1 MLLSPERTVQL
12 ERLFSVEIHLSFCV
26 VKMFIE
32 KSYFGFTGTTL
43 NVAIGVLAGLDFL
56 LFGYDQ
62 GVMGGLLDL
71 PSFVRS
77 AGGDGCDGFIPA

>member
-1 MLLSPERTVQL
+1 
-12 ERLFSVEIHLSFCV
+12 
-26 VKMFIE
+26 MFA
-32 KSYFGFTGTTL
+32 KKNYFGLTGTRL

-62 GVMGGLLDL
+62 GFMGGLLDL

-77 AGGDGCDGFIPA
+77 TGEKEFYNFIPSY

>member
-1 MLLSPERTVQL
+1 
-12 ERLFSVEIHLSFCV
+12 
-26 VKMFIE
+26 MFFK
-32 KSYFGFTGTTL
+32 KSYFGLTGTTL

-77 AGGDGCDGFIPA
+77 DGKKGCYSYIPT

>member
-1 MLLSPERTVQL
+1 M
-12 ERLFSVEIHLSFCV
+12 F
-26 VKMFIE
+26 VK
-32 KSYFGFTGTTL
+32 KNYFGLTGTTL

-71 PSFVRS
+71 PSFVRFFFFVFFFL
-77 AGGDGCDGFIPA
+77 AGEKGKCYKFFFFFKKKIPTLILLL

>member
-1 MLLSPERTVQL
+1 M
-12 ERLFSVEIHLSFCV
+12 F
-26 VKMFIE
+26 VK
-32 KSYFGFTGTTL
+32 KNYLGLTGTTL

-62 GVMGGLLDL
+62 GFMNGILNL

-77 AGGDGCDGFIPA
+77 ACDKGCYNFIPT

>member
-1 MLLSPERTVQL
+1 M
-12 ERLFSVEIHLSFCV
+12 F
-26 VKMFIE
+26 VK
-32 KSYFGFTGTTL
+32 KSYFGLTGTTL

-77 AGGDGCDGFIPA
+77 GGEKGCLPT